1 MRLSEYLFLTILPA
15 NFASYGA
22 IRGSLIPQLVKN
34 LPALQETPV
43 SILRWRNNRLPTPV
57 FLGFPCGSAGKE
69 SPWNVGDLGSIPGLE
84 RPPRKGKGYSLQYS
98 GLEFYGLYSP
108 CIVSD
113 TTEGFSLSLF
123 FHFHGVIIVV
133 FNVAFFVFPLFSQH

>member
-1 MRLSEYLFLTILPA
+1 MAQLIKNSPA
-15 NFASYGA
+15 MW
-22 IRGSLIPQLVKN
+22 V
-34 LPALQETPV
+34 
-43 SILRWRNNRLPTPV
+43 
-57 FLGFPCGSAGKE
+57 
-69 SPWNVGDLGSIPGLE
+69 DLGSIPGLE